1 MENTFSEAEMAMLLL
16 DQNDLIQLGAVLAL
30 QAQFGPQTDDL
41 KADQSPMP
49 LAFDA

>member
-16 DQNDLIQLGAVLAL
+16 DQKDLVQLGAMLAL
-30 QAQFGPQTDDL
+30 QAQFGTRKEDL
-41 KADQSPMP
+41 KADHAPMP